1 MSNDLSYM
9 AGIPPRIRE
18 IFTGMSELFADK
30 VLVVIDRANIASAPT
45 AAAWSYNVPFRLVGE
60 VSGLVLPYTG
70 TVGAGAADTSS
81 AGTASV
87 PAATVNV
94 VNGSGVATLSGDEA
108 AWLNTETATLTL
120 TYTNLRGGTDTDTF
134 VVTFTTPA

>member
-1 MSNDLSYM
+1 MSNSIGYLNVVQ
-9 AGIPPRIRE
+9 PRLRE
-18 IFTGMSELFADK
+18 IITGIGELFADK
-30 VLVVIDRANIASAPT
+30 VLVVIDRANVTPEPT
-45 AAAWSYNVPFRLVGE
+45 AAAWSYSVPFRLVGE

-70 TVGAGAADTSS
+70 TIGAAASDTST

-94 VNGSGVATLSGDEA
+94 VNGSGTATLSGDEA
-108 AWLNTETATLTL
+108 AWLDTETATLTL

-134 VVTFTTPA
+134 VVTFTA